1 MFETEQHDMLLED
14 LLKSFVSA
22 TYDSQRTQGVFKE
35 FMINSEINS
44 VSSGQTKW
52 RKSSSEKVN
61 ENVGNAL
68 IETIPNE
75 LLRAT
80 LKKKTKGLRPFSL
93 RIILVLFLFFT
104 ILLEVPYLGKN
115 SLDPLHILLVS

>member
-35 FMINSEINS
+35 FMINNEINS

-80 LKKKTKGLRPFSL
+80 LKKKQK
-93 RIILVLFLFFT
+93 VLDLFRS
-104 ILLEVPYLGKN
+104 E
-115 SLDPLHILLVS
+115 

>member
-44 VSSGQTKW
+44 VSSGQTK
-52 RKSSSEKVN
+52 
-61 ENVGNAL
+61 
-68 IETIPNE
+68 
-75 LLRAT
+75 
-80 LKKKTKGLRPFSL
+80 
-93 RIILVLFLFFT
+93 
-104 ILLEVPYLGKN
+104 
-115 SLDPLHILLVS
+115 

>member
-35 FMINSEINS
+35 FMITSEINS

-61 ENVGNAL
+61 VGTAL

-80 LKKKTKGLRPFSL
+80 FKKNKRS
-93 RIILVLFLFFT
+93 
-104 ILLEVPYLGKN
+104 
-115 SLDPLHILLVS
+115 

>member
-61 ENVGNAL
+61 ENVGTAL

-80 LKKKTKGLRPFSL
+80 FKKKQK
-93 RIILVLFLFFT
+93 VLDLFRF
-104 ILLEVPYLGKN
+104 E
-115 SLDPLHILLVS
+115 

>member
-61 ENVGNAL
+61 ENVGTAL

-80 LKKKTKGLRPFSL
+80 FKKKKGLRPFSL

>member
-22 TYDSQRTQGVFKE
+22 TYADSQRTQGVFKE

-80 LKKKTKGLRPFSL
+80 LKKKQK
-93 RIILVLFLFFT
+93 VLDLFRS
-104 ILLEVPYLGKN
+104 E
-115 SLDPLHILLVS
+115 

>member
-22 TYDSQRTQGVFKE
+22 TYDSQRTQGVFEE

-52 RKSSSEKVN
+52 RKSSSEKV
-61 ENVGNAL
+61 
-68 IETIPNE
+68 
-75 LLRAT
+75 
-80 LKKKTKGLRPFSL
+80 KKCWHCSDWNHSKWTTASYFQKKQK
-93 RIILVLFLFFT
+93 ILDLFRS
-104 ILLEVPYLGKN
+104 E
-115 SLDPLHILLVS
+115 

>member
-61 ENVGNAL
+61 ENVGTAL

-80 LKKKTKGLRPFSL
+80 LKKTKGLRPFSL

>member
-1 MFETEQHDMLLED
+1 MFETEQHDMLLDD

-80 LKKKTKGLRPFSL
+80 FKKIKRSWTFFAPNNPC
-93 RIILVLFLFFT
+93 IVLVLYHFSRSSAFRK
-104 ILLEVPYLGKN
+104 E
-115 SLDPLHILLVS
+115 

>member
-1 MFETEQHDMLLED
+1 MFETERHDMLLED

-80 LKKKTKGLRPFSL
+80 FKKTKGLRPFSL

-104 ILLEVPYLGKN
+104 IFLEVPHLGKN